1 MEFKN
6 SDLVIVI
13 NDYVH
18 SERDRN
24 VLKRRYVDGIKFE
37 PLAEEFDLSVRQVKN
52 IIYKN
57 EKSIFKHLERG

>member
-6 SDLVIVI
+6 SDLLIVI

-24 VLKRRYVDGIKFE
+24 VLKRRYVDGVKFE
-37 PLAEEFDLSVRQVKN
+37 SLAEEFDLSVRQVKN
-52 IIYKN
+52 IIYKH
-57 EKSIFKHLERG
+57 EKSIFKHLEKG

>member
-52 IIYKN
+52 IIYKH
-57 EKSIFKHLERG
+57 EKSIFNHLEKG

>member
-52 IIYKN
+52 IIYKH